1 MGQIKNIK
9 LHIVTDIKCSNT
21 TQTHITMAP
30 SRNTTLSGGISKLSR
45 SAVYRKRALY
55 KRKKAAAAP
64 APKVEAETT
73 KVKPIGG
80 DKNGQERVVPIQNE
94 PRFYPTEDVKKPLR
108 HRKTSRPSKLR
119 KSLTPGTVVI
129 LLAGRHKGKRVVFV
143 KDLQDSGLILVTG
156 PYKVNGVPLRR
167 VPQSYVIATTTKID
181 ISGCNAEMD
190 AGLFK
195 RQKKA
200 KAASEMF
207 EESTEGYSPSEERK
221 ALQEQVDESIIGE
234 ISKEPHL
241 RKYMQQLFTL
251 RKKQFPHEMVF

>member
-9 LHIVTDIKCSNT
+9 LHIVTDIKCSNS

-55 KRKKAAAAP
+55 KRKEAAAP

-80 DKNGQERVVPIQNE
+80 DKNGQERVVPVQKE

-167 VPQSYVIATTTKID
+167 VPQSYMIATQTKID
-181 ISGCNAEMD
+181 ISAVNADID
-190 AGLFK
+190 AGMFK

-200 KAASEMF
+200 KAACEMF
-207 EESTEGYSPSEERK
+207 
-221 ALQEQVDESIIGE
+221 
-234 ISKEPHL
+234 
-241 RKYMQQLFTL
+241 
-251 RKKQFPHEMVF
+251 

>member
-55 KRKKAAAAP
+55 KRKKVAAAP
-64 APKVEAETT
+64 TATVVADKT

-80 DKNGQERVVPIQNE
+80 DKNGQERVVPIQKE
-94 PRFYPTEDVKKPLR
+94 PRFYPTEDIKKPLR
-108 HRKTSRPSKLR
+108 HRKTPRPSKLK
-119 KSLTPGTVVI
+119 KSLTPGTIVI

-143 KDLQDSGLILVTG
+143 KDLRESGLILVTG
-156 PYKVNGVPLRR
+156 PYQVNGVPLRR
-167 VPQSYVIATTTKID
+167 VPQSYVIATQTKVD
-181 ISGCNAEMD
+181 VSGVESDKLD
-190 AGLFK
+190 ADMFK

-200 KAASEMF
+200 KGTSDNMF
-207 EESTEGYSPSEERK
+207 EESADGYTPSDERK
-221 ALQEQVDESIIGE
+221 ALQQTVDEAIIGE
-234 ISKEPHL
+234 
-241 RKYMQQLFTL
+241 
-251 RKKQFPHEMVF
+251 

>member
-9 LHIVTDIKCSNT
+9 LHIVTDIKFQNHFQTSNK
-21 TQTHITMAP
+21 MVA
-30 SRNTTLSGGISKLSR
+30 SRNTIMTGGMSKLSR

-55 KRKKAAAAP
+55 KRKKVGAAP
-64 APKVEAETT
+64 AAKVEAEKT

-80 DKNGQERVVPIQNE
+80 DKNGQERVVPVQKE
-94 PRFYPTEDVKKPLR
+94 SRFYPTEDVKRPLR
-108 HRKTSRPSKLR
+108 HRKTPGPSKLK
-119 KSLTPGTVVI
+119 KSLTPGTIVI

-167 VPQSYVIATTTKID
+167 VPQSYVIATQTKID
-181 ISGCNAEMD
+181 ISGCDVDINAD
-190 AGLFK
+190 LFK

-207 EESTEGYSPSEERK
+207 EESSEGYSPSEERK
-221 ALQEQVDESIIGE
+221 ALQEQVDETIIGE

-251 RKKQFPHEMVF
+251 RKKQFPHQMVF